1 MHLTD
6 DPAGPVEYGPVLMVQ
21 GRYQVVAL
29 KTAPSELTD
38 DPVAYAVLTTAGGLV
53 RRELSL
59 DDAKRWAAELAE
71 AEQDPE
77 QARPT
82 PPHAPRKRRR

>member
-1 MHLTD
+1 MYLTD

-29 KTAPSELTD
+29 KTAPAELAD
-38 DPVAYAVLTTAGGLV
+38 DPVGYAVLTSAGGLV

-59 DDAKRWAAELAE
+59 EDAKRWATELADTE
-71 AEQDPE
+71 REPE
-77 QARPT
+77 NVRPA
-82 PPHAPRKRRR
+82 PPNTPRKRRR